1 MEWWERDGVMN
12 KSYTYL
18 GEAYLHQYNCD
29 KVNKHW

>member
-18 GEAYLHQYNCD
+18 GEAYLHTVQLRQSE
-29 KVNKHW
+29 